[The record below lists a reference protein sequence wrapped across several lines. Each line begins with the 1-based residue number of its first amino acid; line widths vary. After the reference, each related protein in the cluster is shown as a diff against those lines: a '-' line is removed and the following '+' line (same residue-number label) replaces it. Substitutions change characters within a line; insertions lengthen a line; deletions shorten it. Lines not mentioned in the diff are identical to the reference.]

1 MTNSSET
8 RRNEFPTFAK
18 YCRNH
23 IVARPLD
30 SYVDSSIVCGAGD
43 MRSWT
48 GFSALVARIRSMW
61 FSQVNLDVNTLF
73 LVTIYVEAILG
84 LLLLFAWVQ
93 NTAIYAVAWWGFAD
107 LMRAASIM
115 LFGKYG
121 TVSDLISIDLA
132 NAILFTAFAV
142 TWTGARVFDHRKPQW
157 ILLFGGAVL
166 WLVLCRIP
174 AIEGSWDTRLLFS
187 SGIITAYTWAT
198 AYEFWRGRS
207 EPLVSRWPAIFM
219 FFAHGALYLLRTP
232 FGSMLAPVNNQIFAS
247 VWITVLSFEA
257 LLFTIA
263 VAFILLAMAKERTE
277 YRHKTDS
284 LIDPL
289 TGIANRRAFL
299 QDAEVQLKRQMT
311 EPRPMAVLLLD
322 LDNFKSIN
330 DRFGHAIGDRVLQM
344 FAEVGSGCM
353 RRYDIFGRLGGEEF
367 AALLGDTPRER
378 GLAVAGQ
385 IRPSLVEV
393 AGMVEGKP
401 VVATV
406 SIGVVISY
414 DAVLDLSALLA
425 QADHALYRAKDNG
438 RNRIEIASIELILDR
453 VKRASA
459 AADRAAS
466 AKAAAKSAA

>member
-1 MTNSSET
+1 M
-8 RRNEFPTFAK
+8 
-18 YCRNH
+18 
-23 IVARPLD
+23 
-30 SYVDSSIVCGAGD
+30 
-43 MRSWT
+43 
-48 GFSALVARIRSMW
+48 
-61 FSQVNLDVNTLF
+61 NLDVNTLF

-121 TVSDLISIDLA
+121 SVSDLISIDLA

-142 TWTGARVFDHRKPQW
+142 TWTGARVFDHRKPNW
-157 ILLFGGAVL
+157 ILLFAGAGL
-166 WLVLCRIP
+166 WLALYRVP
-174 AIEGSWDTRLLFS
+174 AIQSSWDLRMLLA

-232 FGSMLAPVNNQIFAS
+232 FGAMLAPVNNQVFAS

-263 VAFILLAMAKERTE
+263 IAFILLAMAKERTE
-277 YRHKTDS
+277 HRHKTDS

-299 QDAEVQLKRQMT
+299 QDAEAQLKRQAT
-311 EPRPMAVLLLD
+311 EPRPMAVMLLD
-322 LDNFKSIN
+322 LDNFKGIN

-367 AALLGDTPRER
+367 AALLVDSSRER
-378 GLAVAGQ
+378 ALAVAEQ
-385 IRPSLVEV
+385 IRASFVEV
-393 AGMVEGKP
+393 TGMVEGKP

-453 VKRASA
+453 VKRATA
-459 AADRAAS
+459 AAERA
-466 AKAAAKSAA
+466 AAAKSAAKSAA

>member
-1 MTNSSET
+1 M
-8 RRNEFPTFAK
+8 
-18 YCRNH
+18 
-23 IVARPLD
+23 
-30 SYVDSSIVCGAGD
+30 
-43 MRSWT
+43 
-48 GFSALVARIRSMW
+48 
-61 FSQVNLDVNTLF
+61 NLDVNTLF

-107 LMRAASIM
+107 LLRAASVM
-115 LFGKYG
+115 LFGMYG
-121 TVSDLISIDLA
+121 SVSDLISIDLA

-142 TWTGARVFDHRKPQW
+142 TWTGARVFDHRKPNW
-157 ILLFGGAVL
+157 ILLFGGAAL
-166 WLVLCRIP
+166 WLVLCRVP
-174 AIEGSWDTRLLFS
+174 VVQGSWDLRLLFS

-232 FGSMLAPVNNQIFAS
+232 FGAMLVPVNNEVFAS
-247 VWITVLSFEA
+247 VWLTVLSFEA

-263 VAFILLAMAKERTE
+263 IAFILLAMAKERTE
-277 YRHKTDS
+277 HRHKTDS

-299 QDAEVQLKRQMT
+299 QDAEMRLKRQAT
-311 EPRPMAVLLLD
+311 EPRPIAVLLLD
-322 LDNFKSIN
+322 LDNFKGIN

-367 AALLGDTPRER
+367 AALLVDTSRER
-378 GLAVAGQ
+378 ALAVAEE
-385 IRPSLVEV
+385 IRSSFVEV
-393 AGMVEGKP
+393 TGMVEGKP